1 MQIQHDVSGEVAV
14 LHLQGKIMGGPDA
27 TSLHEK
33 LHELIDNGT
42 LSVVVDL
49 EGVAWM
55 NSSGLGIL
63 IGGLSALRKSGGDL
77 RLARVTEK
85 IEEVL
90 RITKLDRVFDIY
102 GNTDDAVASYGS

>member
-1 MQIQHDVSGEVAV
+1 
-14 LHLQGKIMGGPDA
+14 
-27 TSLHEK
+27 LHEK

-49 EGVAWM
+49 QGVAWM

-90 RITKLDRVFDIY
+90 KITKLDRVFDIY
-102 GNTDDAVASYGS
+102 SNTEDAVASYKF

>member
-1 MQIQHDVSGEVAV
+1 MQIKHATSGEVAV

-27 TSLHEK
+27 TTLHEK
-33 LHELIDNGT
+33 LHELIENGT
-42 LSVVVDL
+42 RSVVVDL
-49 EGVAWM
+49 RDVDWM

-77 RLARVTEK
+77 RLATVTEK

-102 GNTDDAVASYGS
+102 PTIDDAIASYE